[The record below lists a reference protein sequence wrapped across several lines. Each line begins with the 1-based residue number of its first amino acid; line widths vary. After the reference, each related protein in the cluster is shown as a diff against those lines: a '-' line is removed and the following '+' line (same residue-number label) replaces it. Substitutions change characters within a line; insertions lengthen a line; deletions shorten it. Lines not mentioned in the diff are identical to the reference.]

1 MVKSMVI
8 LVFFHMI
15 WFGNKMFLFSFLLT
29 IFIIIDYK
37 IYIYNQFVNTSL
49 FYSDEPKGSA
59 GQRPLRGGLVSPTNY
74 TSLFTHHCL
83 HIIVYTLLFT
93 HYCLHIIVYTLL
105 FSHYYLHIIVYTLLF
120 IHYCLY
126 IIVYTLLFSPDEPTV
141 WMAFLPLLQFV
152 SSCIIFVSSLC
163 HHYHNIHTFTFFNIV
178 NYAR

>member
-1 MVKSMVI
+1 MMLLILLLIKILLIWLIFYINLKYILLIKTDVLIDMVKSMVI

-93 HYCLHIIVYTLL
+93 HYCLHIIVFTLL
-105 FSHYYLHIIVYTLLF
+105 FTHYCLHIIVYTLLF
-120 IHYCLY
+120 IHYCFHL
-126 IIVYTLLFSPDEPTV
+126 TNLRFGRPKAATRR
-141 WMAFLPLLQFV
+141 A
-152 SSCIIFVSSLC
+152 C
-163 HHYHNIHTFTFFNIV
+163 
-178 NYAR
+178 